1 MVLFTILLF
10 LVLLTLTYIIV
21 LKEQFNVFII
31 KQRFIISLIACFIIE
46 TGLHVR
52 FLSTNFYDSK

>member
-46 TGLHVR
+46 IGRHVR